1 MAAVPDPSHIKAI
14 GPDKVRIHMDKP
26 NLLLMKNNTMHN
38 TSAVAYQ
45 EVAKHAASG
54 DKWATAYFKKHLATG
69 NGPFI
74 LDRYVPGDQ
83 IALKRWDAYYGG
95 SRGSRA

>member
-1 MAAVPDPSHIKAI
+1 
-14 GPDKVRIHMDKP
+14 MDKP